1 VALVRDDTLIKEK
14 LTTIDKTSY
23 FQERKSMF
31 DTSKIGQSFAPF
43 TTEVHRVKIGELTTA
58 IGDDNPLYHNRE
70 AAQAAGLPDVPTSP
84 TTPTMFNF
92 WRLGQRESDMAS
104 LGIDI
109 RRILHG
115 EEEYEYLAPIYPEDV
130 LTGVS
135 TVIDGKTRQGSNGS
149 SMDIITTETQY
160 RNQRDQPVLNA
171 RATIIVRG

>member
-1 VALVRDDTLIKEK
+1 MTQARLVRV
-14 LTTIDKTSY
+14 
-23 FQERKSMF
+23 FV
-31 DTSKIGQSFAPF
+31 PF
-43 TTEVHRVKIGELTTA
+43 TTEVQRVKIGELTTA
-58 IGDDNPLYHNRE
+58 IGDDNPLYHSRE
-70 AAQAAGLPDVPTSP
+70 AAQATGLQDVPISP

-115 EEEYEYLAPIYPEDV
+115 EEEYEYLAPIYPGDI

-135 TVIDGKTRQGSNGS
+135 TVIDGKTRQGSDGS

-160 RNQRDQPVLNA
+160 RNQHNQPVLNA